1 MRSNKVCPYRTQTII
16 YHNDRKNYM
25 VPSHGINKMINYDV
39 TNVIFKPCLEEKC
52 MFFDYKLRSCTIN
65 KIVSDNK

>member
-1 MRSNKVCPYRTQTII
+1 
-16 YHNDRKNYM
+16 M